1 MVLENVHMPHWT
13 PDGKSLVH
21 TSTISGVPQVYV
33 QPIDGGGRRKVAESE
48 HALWAN
54 HVSPDGRHVA
64 FYEQH
69 PETGRDIWIVGLE
82 EGSDS
87 EPLIVTPANERS
99 TRFSPDGQWIAYTSD
114 RSGRDE
120 VYVRRFEPRDQPD
133 HLISTA
139 GGREPIWSP
148 DGDELFYR
156 NGNSLLAVP
165 LEFSPEVQAGSP
177 EPLFEGNWAIAA
189 GGQNQMY
196 DVAPDGRF
204 LMIEGISEGKIAVI
218 TGWQSV
224 LEDARKQ

>member
-1 MVLENVHMPHWT
+1 M
-13 PDGKSLVH
+13 
-21 TSTISGVPQVYV
+21 
-33 QPIDGGGRRKVAESE
+33 
-48 HALWAN
+48 
-54 HVSPDGRHVA
+54 
-64 FYEQH
+64 
-69 PETGRDIWIVGLE
+69 
-82 EGSDS
+82 
-87 EPLIVTPANERS
+87 TPANERS

-189 GGQNQMY
+189 GGQNQTY

-218 TGWQSV
+218 IGWQRT
-224 LEDARKQ
+224 LEDPGK